1 MKYKNIIFD
10 VGDVLLQY
18 RWKDMLVDYG
28 LSAEEAER
36 VGTELFDNPERLWS
50 EFDLGEIPDEELIAR
65 YSKKYPKDK
74 EAIAWFIRHGEYMHV
89 ARPAV
94 WKMVKKLKQEGYGIY
109 LLSNYSEGLF
119 KKHTEYADFMQDIDG
134 MVVSYMVNK
143 AKPDRA
149 IYQALCDKY
158 NLKPEECLFFDD
170 RAENVEGAVK
180 FGMDS
185 IQVVSQKQLLTEL
198 EKL

>member
-36 VGTELFDNPERLWS
+36 VGTELFDDPERLWS
-50 EFDLGEIPDEELIAR
+50 EFDLGEIPDEGLISR

-143 AKPDRA
+143 AKPEELFIRHFA
-149 IYQALCDKY
+149 I
-158 NLKPEECLFFDD
+158 
-170 RAENVEGAVK
+170 
-180 FGMDS
+180 S
-185 IQVVSQKQLLTEL
+185 TI
-198 EKL
+198 